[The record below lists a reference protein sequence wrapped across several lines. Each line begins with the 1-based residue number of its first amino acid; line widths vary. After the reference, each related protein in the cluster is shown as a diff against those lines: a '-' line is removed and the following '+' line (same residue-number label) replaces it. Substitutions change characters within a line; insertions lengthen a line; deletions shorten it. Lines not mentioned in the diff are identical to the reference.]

1 MSKSDS
7 TPADKGA
14 TPGTG
19 MTPDPQLQI
28 ILAKLELIQS
38 DINAMDNDIAEFKL
52 ALFKR
57 VWIVA
62 IVSICITVLLM
73 RFLLWT

>member
-1 MSKSDS
+1 MGNSDS
-7 TPADKGA
+7 QAAANGA
-14 TPGTG
+14 TS
-19 MTPDPQLQI
+19 DPRLQI
-28 ILAKLELIQS
+28 ILDKLELIQS

-62 IVSICITVLLM
+62 GVAVIVSVLLM
-73 RFLLWT
+73 RLLI